1 MINIDAS
8 LDYIRTI
15 NSSYLSGADGHE
27 ISNRIRSLQSKRQD
41 TKLYLA
47 VIGEFSSGKS
57 TFINALL
64 GFRLL
69 KEAVMPTT
77 ACATYI
83 ECHAQELSLWVSFFD
98 GTTFWAR
105 ESNYKN
111 LKQYLSYTHKKDAS
125 DLKQI
130 ITLITSDQQVAKTV
144 KSLNI
149 KVPGNAIPKNIVVID
164 TPGFNPGSNSVDN
177 HQEITRDVVE
187 NIADAAIIL
196 TSQEQ
201 AMSATLSRFLNAN
214 LKRCLHRCTYIVTK
228 IDTLDDASSRKEVL
242 DYVRQRIKADL
253 NINSPRLYGLS
264 AVTMLPVKHIP
275 YGKEHEWPYLKRAF
289 WEFMQTTWSELQSS
303 KEYVLS
309 EHVNILVKDIA
320 SLCAD
325 KLQKKELE
333 IKKDKQFLEDHRVE
347 AIQTVCNKM
356 VVSSSNAINEVFAN
370 LRISFSSAENQSISL
385 ATHIINTGD
394 MSLSVFKT
402 SKMPEIKAVVEEAA
416 KNALS
421 SLNSSINSKVHN
433 CVSTQLKKMSDLFA
447 SHYSQFPSLKPT
459 QTAPST
465 NLVKFKTPNLNF
477 HIAVSKIE
485 ALNSEENTV
494 AGGGAAAGAGVGFL
508 FGGPLGALIG
518 GAIGMAGGII
528 AGDRSNE
535 MRASAVP
542 LVKNEISSFYSS
554 LRIKVDNEINI
565 IKQKYLDLLKSFAQ
579 DHITKY
585 GVAVQKLIQEHQDK
599 IRDLNGQVKNLRNA
613 LIGLQN
619 VQDAL
624 EHELAILKNK

>member
-1 MINIDAS
+1 MINIDAT
-8 LDYIRTI
+8 LDYIQTI
-15 NSSYLSGADGHE
+15 NSSYLSGADGRE
-27 ISNRIRSLQSKRQD
+27 ISKRIRSIQSKRKD
-41 TKLYLA
+41 SKLYLA

-83 ECHAQELSLWVSFFD
+83 ECHAQKLSLKVSFFD
-98 GTTFWAR
+98 GASFFAT
-105 ESNYKN
+105 ESNYDN
-111 LKQYLSYTHKKDAS
+111 LKDYLTSTFKKDAF
-125 DLKQI
+125 DITQI
-130 ITLITSDQQVAKTV
+130 ITLITSDQQVARTV

-177 HQEITRDVVE
+177 HQEITRYVVE

-214 LKRCLHRCTYIVTK
+214 LKRCLHRCIYIVTK
-228 IDTLDDASSRKEVL
+228 IDTLDDTSSRKEVL
-242 DYVRQRIKADL
+242 DYVRQRIKTDL
-253 NINSPRLYGLS
+253 DINSPRLYGLS

-275 YGKEHEWPYLKRAF
+275 LGKEHEWPCLKRAF
-289 WEFMQTTWSELQSS
+289 GEFVQTTWSELQSS

-320 SLCAD
+320 RLCAD
-325 KLQKKELE
+325 MLQKKELE

-370 LRISFSSAENQSISL
+370 LRISFSSAESKSISS
-385 ATHIINTGD
+385 ATDIINTGS
-394 MSLSVFKT
+394 MSLSSFQS
-402 SKMPEIKAVVEEAA
+402 SKMPEIKTAVEEAA

-421 SLNSSINSKVHN
+421 SLNSSINSKVGN
-433 CVSTQLKKMSDLFA
+433 CVRTQLKKMSDVFA

-477 HIAVSKIE
+477 NIAVSKIE
-485 ALNSEENTV
+485 ALDSKENKA

-508 FGGPLGALIG
+508 FGGPIGALVG
-518 GAIGMAGGII
+518 GAIGMFGGII
-528 AGDRSNE
+528 AGDKSDE
-535 MRASAVP
+535 MRASALP

-554 LRIKVDNEINI
+554 LRIRVDNEINI
-565 IKQKYLDLLKSFAQ
+565 IKQKYLNLLKSFAQ

-585 GVAVQKLIQEHQDK
+585 GVAVQKLMQEHQAK
-599 IRDLNGQVKNLRNA
+599 IRDLNEQVKSLRNA

-619 VQDAL
+619 VQDDV
-624 EHELAILKNK
+624 EHELAILKIK

>member
-1 MINIDAS
+1 MINIDAT
-8 LDYIRTI
+8 LDYIQTI
-15 NSSYLSGADGHE
+15 NSSYLSGADGRE
-27 ISNRIRSLQSKRQD
+27 ISKRIRSIQSKRKD

-83 ECHAQELSLWVSFFD
+83 ECHAQKLSLKVSFFD
-98 GTTFWAR
+98 GANFLAT
-105 ESNYKN
+105 ESNYDN
-111 LKQYLSYTHKKDAS
+111 LKDYLTSTFKKAAS
-125 DLKQI
+125 DIKQI
-130 ITLITSDQQVAKTV
+130 ITLITSDQQVARTV

-214 LKRCLHRCTYIVTK
+214 LKRCLHRCIYIVTK
-228 IDTLDDASSRKEVL
+228 IDTLDDTSSRKEVL
-242 DYVRQRIKADL
+242 DYVRQRIKTDL
-253 NINSPRLYGLS
+253 DINSPRLYGLS

-275 YGKEHEWPYLKRAF
+275 LGKEHEWPCLKRAF
-289 WEFMQTTWSELQSS
+289 GEFVQTTWSELQSS

-320 SLCAD
+320 RLCVD

-370 LRISFSSAENQSISL
+370 LRISLSFAESKSISSA
-385 ATHIINTGD
+385 TDIINTGS
-394 MSLSVFKT
+394 MSLSAFQS
-402 SKMPEIKAVVEEAA
+402 SKMPEIKAAVEEAA
-416 KNALS
+416 KNELS
-421 SLNSSINSKVHN
+421 SLNSSINSKVGN
-433 CVSTQLKKMSDLFA
+433 CIRTQLKKMSDVFA

-477 HIAVSKIE
+477 NIAVSKIE
-485 ALNSEENTV
+485 ALDSKENKA

-508 FGGPLGALIG
+508 FGGPVGALVG
-518 GAIGMAGGII
+518 GAIGMFGGII
-528 AGDRSNE
+528 AGDKSDE
-535 MRASAVP
+535 MRASALP

-554 LRIKVDNEINI
+554 LRIKVDNEINA
-565 IKQKYLDLLKSFAQ
+565 IKQKYFNLIKSFAQ

-585 GVAVQKLIQEHQDK
+585 GVAVQKLMQEHQAK
-599 IRDLNGQVKNLRNA
+599 IRGLNEQVKSLRNA

-619 VQDAL
+619 VQDDV
-624 EHELAILKNK
+624 EHELAILKIK